1 MSDNFSQNLISAQ
14 AADKLLSAHDGDLAL
29 LYLYIRR
36 TGSMDMDKA
45 AGALCRTLREM
56 EAAEEKLRRMGLL
69 DEEIPVQKEEKLP
82 PAVEVPQYTAQDIAA
97 RAKEDEQFA
106 VIVSEAAKVMGHIL
120 SSADLKIL
128 FGIYD
133 YLSLP
138 TEVILVLLNYC
149 SELFYEKYQESRRP
163 TAKFIEKEAYHWERL
178 EILSLEQAEEHI
190 KNEKIRRSGVGRI
203 KNLLGIHGR
212 ELSASERDTFA
223 TWAEMGFE
231 DEAISLAYDRT
242 TERTGGFRLKYMNS
256 ILENWHKANTHS
268 LSEIE
273 AKEGR
278 RTPVTVTNDGSGKSI
293 DKSILDRI

>member
-14 AADKLLSAHDGDLAL
+14 VADKLLSAHDGDLAL

-45 AGALCRTLREM
+45 AGVLCRTLREM

-69 DEEIPVQKEEKLP
+69 DEEIPAVKAEKLP
-82 PAVEVPQYTAQDIAA
+82 PAVEVPQYTAKDIEL
-97 RAKEDEQFA
+97 RTKEDPQFA

-163 TAKFIEKEAYHWERL
+163 TAKFIEKEAYQWERL

-223 TWAEMGFE
+223 AWAEMGFE